1 MKAWNDS
8 DKEEEPEEE
17 PLNLDQEFKNDLL
30 FIDQMDNKGR
40 QFSLEVFFS
49 RTKCSANLE
58 KILKC

>member
-30 FIDQMDNKGR
+30 FID
-40 QFSLEVFFS
+40 
-49 RTKCSANLE
+49 
-58 KILKC
+58 